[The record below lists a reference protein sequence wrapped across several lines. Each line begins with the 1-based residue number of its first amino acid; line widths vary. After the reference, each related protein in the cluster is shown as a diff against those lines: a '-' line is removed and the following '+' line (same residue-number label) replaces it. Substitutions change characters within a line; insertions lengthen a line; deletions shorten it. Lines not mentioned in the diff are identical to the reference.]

1 MYDVMMNYFIIP
13 SVISMAS
20 FAVFA
25 VVNPV
30 LAGKV
35 VREVSWQSV
44 RIFTTANIF
53 IERVADKYT
62 ERYASSSSEEEDS
75 EYVTNLSYFDTKQN
89 TMIFA
94 GSDHNDISR
103 DWWDTNKD
111 NIGFFMLTDDNDLIK
126 ISQNYDDLVC
136 GDDWSAVE
144 KPFVQVELVQSNNTL
159 DIHDKLKDFYV
170 EGNVILDTV
179 FLKWYVGN
187 FFDTELEPDY
197 MLKIFDKD
205 VNLFEINSDQMVR
218 ICKDGYKILNSNESV
233 VEDDNTSMEETETNL
248 AVDNNDTKEE

>member
-103 DWWDTNKD
+103 DWWDNNKD
-111 NIGFFMLTDDNDLIK
+111 NNGFFMLTVVNYRIE
-126 ISQNYDDLVC
+126 ISPN
-136 GDDWSAVE
+136 
-144 KPFVQVELVQSNNTL
+144 
-159 DIHDKLKDFYV
+159 
-170 EGNVILDTV
+170 
-179 FLKWYVGN
+179 
-187 FFDTELEPDY
+187 
-197 MLKIFDKD
+197 
-205 VNLFEINSDQMVR
+205 
-218 ICKDGYKILNSNESV
+218 
-233 VEDDNTSMEETETNL
+233 
-248 AVDNNDTKEE
+248 